1 MAEATYIRFPY
12 AQLQAWGEKVLSK
25 TPMSQEEIS
34 TVVRVLLDTNLRGM
48 DTHGINML
56 ASYSERYKAIEHK
69 DITIAEDKGAGCII
83 DGGNHTGQMTS
94 MFALEKAMEKADKFG
109 IGLALV
115 KESCHNGAVGY
126 YASLAA
132 QKGYISLVSTTVMP
146 LLAPWGGLEPFV
158 GNNPYAIGFP
168 YKELPIVLDVA
179 NTVAARQKIF
189 SYARE
194 GWQLPDGWAMDKDGN
209 PTNDPQEAINGL
221 LMPVGGHKGAG
232 LALMIDIVLGTLA
245 GGAYSRGICANTVTG
260 KPQHIAHLFFA
271 MNPDFYMSREALD
284 ANIDQYVKDFRN
296 VRKKADVEKL
306 LLPGELEWIK
316 TQDRLENGIPVSTA
330 IIRELN
336 AYADKIGV
344 EHLYDGEEV

>member
-1 MAEATYIRFPY
+1 MSQSQSPRFSY
-12 AQLQAWGEKVLSK
+12 DDLKGWGRKVLAT
-25 TPMSQEEIS
+25 TPMSAEEIDAVM
-34 TVVRVLLDTNLRGM
+34 TVLLDTNLRGV

-56 ASYSERYKAIEHK
+56 PSYAERFKAVEHRE
-69 DITIAEDKGAGCII
+69 IRVVEDKGAGCVI

-94 MFALEKAMEKADKFG
+94 LFALEKAKEKADRYG
-109 IGLALV
+109 LGLALV

-132 QKGYISLVSTTVMP
+132 EEGYIALVTTTVMP

-158 GNNPYAIGFP
+158 GNNPYAVAFP
-168 YKELPIVLDVA
+168 YKEMPIVLDVA

-232 LALMIDIVLGTLA
+232 LATMIDLILGTLA
-245 GGAYSRGICANTVTG
+245 GGTYSRSICANTVTN
-260 KPQHIAHLFFA
+260 KEQHIAHLFFL
-271 MNPDFYMSREALD
+271 MNPAFYMSWEDLD
-284 ANIDQYVKDFRN
+284 DHAARYVADFKA
-296 VRKKADVEKL
+296 VRKKAGVEEI
-306 LLPGELEWIK
+306 LLPGELENK
-316 TQDRLENGIPVSTA
+316 TIRERMAKGIPVTA
-330 IIRELN
+330 AVIATLN
-336 AYADKIGV
+336 DYADRIGV
-344 EHLYDGEEV
+344 ERLELPE

>member
-1 MAEATYIRFPY
+1 MNQATLIRFPY
-12 AQLQAWGEKVLSK
+12 ETLEAFGLKLLAT
-25 TPMSQEEIS
+25 TPISQEEAATLIK
-34 TVVRVLLDTNLRGM
+34 VLLDTNLRGL

-56 ASYSERYKAIEHK
+56 PFYVKRYKNIEHRP
-69 DITIAEDKGAGCII
+69 ITVAEDKGAGCII

-94 MFALEKAMEKADKFG
+94 MFALKKAMEKADKFG

-132 QKGYISLVSTTVMP
+132 EAGYIALSTTTVMP

-158 GNNPYAIGFP
+158 GNNPYAIGYP
-168 YKELPIVLDVA
+168 YKEMPIVLDVS
-179 NTVAARQKIF
+179 NSVTARQKIF

-194 GWQLPDGWAMDKDGN
+194 GWQLPDGWAMDKEGN

-232 LALMIDIVLGTLA
+232 LALMIDLILGTLA
-245 GGAYSRGICANTVTG
+245 GGTYARSICANTVPD
-260 KPQHIAHLFFA
+260 KAQHIAHMIFV

-284 ANIDQYVKDFRN
+284 AHTEQYVKDFRN
-296 VRKKADVEKL
+296 VRKKADVEQL
-306 LLPGELEWIK
+306 LLPGELEWQRI
-316 TQDRLENGIPVSTA
+316 QDRKANGIPVSTA
-330 IIRELN
+330 ILKELN
-336 AYADKIGV
+336 AFAESLGV
-344 EHLYDGEEV
+344 EPLEY

>member
-1 MAEATYIRFPY
+1 MNEATLIRFPY
-12 AQLQAWGEKVLSK
+12 ETLEAFGRRLLAT
-25 TPMSQEEIS
+25 TPMPEEEAA
-34 TVVRVLLDTNLRGM
+34 TVIKVLLDTNLRGM

-56 ASYSERYKAIEHK
+56 PFYVKRYKAIEHRP
-69 DITIAEDKGAGCII
+69 ITVAEDKGAGCII

-94 MFALEKAMEKADKFG
+94 MFALKKAMEKADKFG

-132 QKGYISLVSTTVMP
+132 EQGYISLVTTTVMP

-158 GNNPYAIGFP
+158 GNNPYAVGFP
-168 YKELPIVLDVA
+168 YKEMPIVLDVA

-232 LALMIDIVLGTLA
+232 LAAMIDIILGTLS
-245 GGAYSRGICANTVTG
+245 GGTYGRSICANTVTD
-260 KPQHIAHLFFA
+260 KAQHISHLFFL
-271 MNPDFYMSREALD
+271 MNPDFYMSREGLD
-284 ANIDQYVKDFRN
+284 SHIAQYVSDFKAVR
-296 VRKKADVEKL
+296 RKKDVPEI
-306 LLPGELEWIK
+306 LLPGELEWK
-316 TQDRLENGIPVSTA
+316 TTQERRANGIPVSA
-330 IIRELN
+330 AVLKELN
-336 AYADKIGV
+336 AFADQIGV
-344 EHLYDGEEV
+344 EHLV

>member
-1 MAEATYIRFPY
+1 MNQATLIRFPY
-12 AQLQAWGEKVLSK
+12 GELEQFGRKLLATTSI
-25 TPMSQEEIS
+25 SDEEAA
-34 TVVRVLLDTNLRGM
+34 TLVKVLLDTNLRGL

-56 ASYSERYKAIEHK
+56 PFYVKRYNAIEHRP
-69 DITIAEDKGAGCII
+69 ITVAEDKGAGCII

-94 MFALEKAMEKADKFG
+94 MFALKKAMEKADKYG

-132 QKGYISLVSTTVMP
+132 EAGYIALSTTTVMP

-158 GNNPYAIGFP
+158 GNNPYAIGYP
-168 YKELPIVLDVA
+168 YKEMPIVLDVS
-179 NTVAARQKIF
+179 NSVTARQKIF

-194 GWQLPDGWAMDKDGN
+194 GWQLPDGWAMDKEGN

-232 LALMIDIVLGTLA
+232 LALMIDLILGTLA
-245 GGAYSRGICANTVTG
+245 GGTYARSICANTVPD
-260 KPQHIAHLFFA
+260 KAQHIAHMIFV

-284 ANIDQYVKDFRN
+284 AHTEQYVKDFRN
-296 VRKKADVEKL
+296 VRKKADIEQL
-306 LLPGELEWIK
+306 LLPGELEWQRI
-316 TQDRLENGIPVSTA
+316 QDRKANGIPVSTA
-330 IIRELN
+330 ILKELN
-336 AYADKIGV
+336 AFAETLGV
-344 EHLYDGEEV
+344 EPLEY